1 MISLDKGCGEDPDG
15 SSFFAGSGPKP
26 VPARDP
32 GTCRGTHGKFAQ
44 SVSYGWPG
52 AADPALEWAGNGEGT
67 VGYRKKPVE
76 ML

>member
-1 MISLDKGCGEDPDG
+1 MKFFDIMGRVFCLRGQRAKVRACMRHCDG
-15 SSFFAGSGPKP
+15 
-26 VPARDP
+26 RDN
-32 GTCRGTHGKFAQ
+32 HEKFAQ

-52 AADPALEWAGNGEGT
+52 TAGPALEWAGNGEGT